1 MKGTKKNAT
10 ASKVAAQAKQSQ
22 NGVVGSGNI
31 SATQN
36 ETAEGIKKT
45 NFMEGVED
53 VMLSKGTTA
62 ALAYAKDCAEAG
74 DSDAAYF
81 LAETYKNGDVCRRDD
96 EKAAE
101 YLSLAAEMDNPE
113 ALVRLGSI
121 GYKYSETEE
130 GHAQVFDAFHRAALQ
145 SHPEAEMVLSCLY
158 HMGYGCKRNGKLAE
172 MWGLKANIDKF
183 DEDAVLTLMG
193 INKPSDLSD
202 NK

>member
-1 MKGTKKNAT
+1 MKKIKTMTEVPQAGVNK
-10 ASKVAAQAKQSQ
+10 AQQPQ

-36 ETAEGIKKT
+36 EVAEGVKKT

-62 ALAYAKDCAEAG
+62 ALAYAEDCAEAG

-81 LAETYKNGDVCRRDD
+81 LAETYKKGNVCPKND

-101 YLSLAAEMDNPE
+101 YLSLAAEMGNPE

-145 SHPEAEMVLSCLY
+145 SHPEAEMVLSFFY
-158 HMGYGCKRNGKLAE
+158 HTGYGCKPNEDLADI
-172 MWGLKANIDKF
+172 WALKANNDKF
-183 DEDAVLTLMG
+183 DADAIFTLMD
-193 INKPSDLSD
+193 IKKPSAA
-202 NK
+202 